1 MVALYENIE
10 ETGAFMENKID
21 VLNRQEFVDNL
32 IRIVRQL
39 ADNHQG
45 CTFAIDG
52 RWGSGK
58 SYILDVFEE
67 QISLFQ
73 DPDAAGSRYIV
84 FRYDCWQYDYY
95 DEPAIA
101 IIAAIRDAY
110 EKYHRLFSEANP
122 KIKAA
127 LGVAKDLGKDLFYN
141 VIETKFGWSLKSYEE
156 NYKLKKAGQEED
168 TAKGLKYDTFFQFK
182 TVLNKTR
189 DQLSK
194 MAEDKPIIIIVDELD
209 RCIPEY
215 AIKVLERLHHLFEN
229 QPNIVVLLAYDGQ
242 KLNHVIK
249 NIYGIET
256 QDVQHFMRKFI
267 DFSVQLD
274 NGLVSDS
281 FWERH
286 NRYLKLFNIDSLN
299 EDELQQLNEF
309 TSKIFSGTDARTQE
323 KIIERIILLHKFS
336 FGELSH
342 PSILYYELLHQIILE
357 KYPLQRIGAWVLDIN
372 SYSGEPFPDAKGAMG
387 IDLYTYI
394 KEIERKL
401 HHTTV
406 SFGASGPQKFKIEED
421 PLSLAFWY
429 IAASEH
435 PIKDNVCNDYY
446 LSNSYEYNKFVSAAK
461 KFDELATII
470 K

>member
-1 MVALYENIE
+1 MA
-10 ETGAFMENKID
+10 NKID

-32 IRIVRQL
+32 IKIVRQL

-58 SYILDVFEE
+58 SYILDMFEE

-73 DPDAAGSRYIV
+73 DPNAAGDRYIV

-101 IIAAIRDAY
+101 IIAAIRNICENY
-110 EKYHRLFSEANP
+110 NRLLP
-122 KIKAA
+122 KASPTLKATFKA
-127 LGVAKDLGKDLFYN
+127 AKDLGKELVCN
-141 VIETKFGWSLKSYEE
+141 VIETKTGWSPQSIIEQYEAQKNGVEEESEKSH
-156 NYKLKKAGQEED
+156 
-168 TAKGLKYDTFFQFK
+168 KYDTFFEFK
-182 TVLNKTR
+182 TILTKTR
-189 DQLSK
+189 GQLSK
-194 MAEDKPIIIIVDELD
+194 MAKDKPIIVVVDELD
-209 RCIPEY
+209 RCVPEY

-229 QPNIVVLLAYDGQ
+229 QPNIIVILAYDGT
-242 KLNHVIK
+242 KLSHVIK
-249 NIYGIET
+249 NIYGIEE

-299 EDELQQLNEF
+299 EDELQQINEF

-357 KYPLQRIGAWVLDIN
+357 KYPLQRIGTWVLKIN
-372 SYSGEPFPDAKGAMG
+372 SYGGDPFPEAKDALG
-387 IDLYTYI
+387 IDLYAYV

-401 HHTTV
+401 HRTTV
-406 SFGASGPQKFKIEED
+406 SFGASGPQRFQIMED

>member
-1 MVALYENIE
+1 MS
-10 ETGAFMENKID
+10 GKID
-21 VLNRQEFVDNL
+21 VLNRQRFVDDL

-39 ADNHQG
+39 ADNKQG

-52 RWGSGK
+52 KWGSGK
-58 SYILDVFEE
+58 SYVLDMFEE

-73 DPDAAGSRYIV
+73 DPDAAGDRYIV

-95 DEPAIA
+95 DEPSIA
-101 IIAAIRDAY
+101 IIAAIRNICENY
-110 EKYHRLFSEANP
+110 NRLLP
-122 KIKAA
+122 KASPTLKATFKA
-127 LGVAKDLGKDLFYN
+127 AKDLGKELVCN
-141 VIETKFGWSLKSYEE
+141 VIETKTGWSPESIIERYETQKS
-156 NYKLKKAGQEED
+156 GIEED
-168 TAKGLKYDTFFQFK
+168 SKKNHKYDTFFEFK
-182 TVLNKTR
+182 TILTKTR
-189 DQLSK
+189 NQLSE
-194 MAEDKPIIIIVDELD
+194 MAEDKPIIVVVDELD
-209 RCIPEY
+209 RCVPEY
-215 AIKVLERLHHLFEN
+215 AVKVLERLHHLFEN
-229 QPNIVVLLAYDGQ
+229 QPNIIVLLAYDGQ

-299 EDELQQLNEF
+299 ENELQQLNEF

-336 FGELSH
+336 FRELSH

-357 KYPLQRIGAWVLDIN
+357 KYPLQRVGAWVLDTN
-372 SYSGEPFPDAKGAMG
+372 SYGVEPFPDAKGALG

-406 SFGASGPQKFKIEED
+406 SFGSLGTFSSFSIGGPVFHLID
-421 PLSLAFWY
+421 DC
-429 IAASEH
+429 EH
-435 PIKDNVCNDYY
+435 PLCISQV
-446 LSNSYEYNKFVSAAK
+446 L
-461 KFDELATII
+461 L
-470 K
+470 